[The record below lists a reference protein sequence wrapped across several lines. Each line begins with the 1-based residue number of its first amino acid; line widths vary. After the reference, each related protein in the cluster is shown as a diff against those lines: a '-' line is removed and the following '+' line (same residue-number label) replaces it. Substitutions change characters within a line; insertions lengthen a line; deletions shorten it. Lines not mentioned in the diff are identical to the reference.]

1 MPARETPGQ
10 AHSTAMNVQNPDTIT
25 RRRQRAADLAEHTPL
40 VKSIAGRIRKRL
52 PPNVDIDDLMQVG
65 LIGLN
70 EALSRFEK
78 GRDSNF
84 ETYAARRIEG
94 AMLDALR
101 ANDTLSRDARS
112 RLREIRSAVQRLEHE
127 LGRAPRA
134 KEVANELGW
143 PLDRLHKSLV
153 DAGAAPKRSSDED
166 LEHPEESSFAAWVSD
181 DGRADPMLAL
191 QRRQRQAALSAA
203 FDTLEEAERYVM
215 ESIYEHGLPL
225 RQIGQTLGV
234 SESRVSQMSTAIV
247 AKLKRRLKDV

>member
-1 MPARETPGQ
+1 MTIGGRKTGRRME
-10 AHSTAMNVQNPDTIT
+10 NPDTAT

-40 VKSIAGRIRKRL
+40 VKSIAGRIRRRL
-52 PPNVDIDDLMQVG
+52 PPNVEMDDLMQVG

-70 EALSRFEK
+70 EALSRFER
-78 GRDSNF
+78 GPDSSF

-112 RLREIRSAVQRLEHE
+112 RLREIQNAVQRLEHE

-134 KEVANELGW
+134 KEVANELDW
-143 PLDRLHKSLV
+143 PLDRLHESLV
-153 DAGAAPKRSSDED
+153 DAGGAPKRTGDEE
-166 LEHPEESSFAAWVSD
+166 LERWDDASFGASVSD
-181 DGRADPMLAL
+181 NGHADPARAL
-191 QRRQRQAALSAA
+191 QQRQRHAALSAA

-225 RQIGQTLGV
+225 REIGQTLGV
-234 SESRVSQMSTAIV
+234 SESRVSQMSSAIV
-247 AKLKRRLKDV
+247 AKLRRRLRDV